1 MKIVYHPYGSG
12 DNMYTDI
19 ILEGL
24 RKRKFEIIP
33 LDDFFS
39 NYRDVKIIHLNW
51 YENIASLLNFLN
63 KTTKLIVFKILGKKI
78 VWTMHNKE
86 PHDNKKPSLQKAFRN
101 LLIFF
106 ADTIIIHS
114 LDSKGELSKKGKKII
129 DKTFYLPHPDYIDVY
144 GHTNGISSTV
154 ANKTSLN
161 LVFVGLVRPYKNL
174 ELLIDCVS
182 KFGDKVKLTIAGKP
196 KDDEY
201 ANSIREK
208 AGSNPNIELDLRFI
222 EDNRLISY
230 IQHSDLVVLPYKM
243 NSVLNSG
250 TVILSF
256 SYGRSVICPN
266 IGTINDIHDKSAIL
280 NYSYT
285 SENDHKKNLI
295 DAIDTAVRLKEK
307 SPEIFEKWGLQM
319 KEYIIKYHDTDTV
332 IDELAGLYH
341 NIAK

>member
-12 DNMYTDI
+12 DNKYTDI

-33 LDDFFS
+33 LSAFSS
-39 NYRDVKIIHLNW
+39 NYRHVKIIHLNW
-51 YENIASLLNFLN
+51 YENIASPLNFLN
-63 KTTKLIVFKILGKKI
+63 KTSKLIVYKVLGKKI

-106 ADTIIIHS
+106 ADAIVIHC
-114 LDSKGELSKKGKKII
+114 LDSREELTRKGKKTL

-144 GHTNGISSTV
+144 GHAKERLSKV
-154 ANKTSLN
+154 VDKDVLN
-161 LVFVGLVRPYKNL
+161 LVFVGMVRPYKNL
-174 ELLIDCVS
+174 ELLIDCINT
-182 KFGDKVKLTIAGKP
+182 FDDKVQLTIAGKP
-196 KDDEY
+196 RDDQY

-208 AGSNPNIELDLRFI
+208 AGSNPNLKLDLRFI
-222 EDNRLISY
+222 DDEQLISY
-230 IQHSDLVVLPYKM
+230 IRDCDLVVLPYKM

-256 SYGRSVICPN
+256 SYARSVICPN
-266 IGTINDIHDKSAIL
+266 IGTINDIDDQSAIL
-280 NYSYT
+280 NYSYAT
-285 SENDHKKNLI
+285 EKEHKKKLT
-295 DAIDTAVRLKEK
+295 DAIGRAVGLKEK
-307 SPEIFEKWGLQM
+307 SPDIFEKWGLQM

-332 IDELAGLYH
+332 IDELAVLYH
-341 NIAK
+341 NISK